1 MTEWEINQ
9 PLVSHKIIQKRF
21 GSIKNFRTFALS
33 EEKAFFHK
41 ILKMQGEN
49 EVLPTSLQ

>member
-21 GSIKNFRTFALS
+21 GSIKNFRIFALS
-33 EEKAFFHK
+33 EE
-41 ILKMQGEN
+41 N
-49 EVLPTSLQ
+49 VLSQNIKNARGK